1 MPVFP
6 HIEMNSRYVQSWI
19 ENREVQS
26 EKANLTILF
35 ERYVPV
41 LIDAHRTGKFK
52 MITPVQ
58 EVHSRGIILL
68 YFSWEFFV
76 LGEYDP
82 DTVLPAGDPAD
93 PREHTTRHS

>member
-1 MPVFP
+1 MPVLHWF
-6 HIEMNSRYVQSWI
+6 RYVQSWI

-58 EVHSRGIILL
+58 EVHN
-68 YFSWEFFV
+68 
-76 LGEYDP
+76 
-82 DTVLPAGDPAD
+82 
-93 PREHTTRHS
+93 HSSVI

>member
-1 MPVFP
+1 M
-6 HIEMNSRYVQSWI
+6 QSWI
-19 ENREVQS
+19 ENRAVQS

-58 EVHSRGIILL
+58 EVHTHGTVTYYGS
-68 YFSWEFFV
+68 SAKFFV

-82 DTVLPAGDPAD
+82 DPVLPSGDPAD